1 MPEILPGNLTER
13 DMEILN
19 ILWESTESMTASQLI
34 EADPTLTIN
43 MVQAVLRR
51 LLKKN
56 LIQVDKIVYSRT
68 ALCRSYSPT
77 VSASEFTLLHIGQE
91 YQKLRK
97 HISISTLMASL
108 LKGEKD
114 PETLQQDIDEL
125 HTILEQ
131 YKRQ

>member
-43 MVQAVLRR
+43 MVQAVLRK

-77 VSASEFTLLHIGQE
+77 YLPVNLPYCISARNIRNCGNTYPSVH
-91 YQKLRK
+91 
-97 HISISTLMASL
+97 
-108 LKGEKD
+108 
-114 PETLQQDIDEL
+114 
-125 HTILEQ
+125 
-131 YKRQ
+131 